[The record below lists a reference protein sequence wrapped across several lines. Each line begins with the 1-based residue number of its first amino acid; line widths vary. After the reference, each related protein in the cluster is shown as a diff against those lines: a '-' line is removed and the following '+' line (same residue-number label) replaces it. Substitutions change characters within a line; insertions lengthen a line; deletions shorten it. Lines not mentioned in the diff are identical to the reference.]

1 MYITSKGLEFN
12 NLKEF
17 AKFASDN
24 NLIGFIQLTEAIKDK
39 TGNILIKEQVSIKE
53 SAMKK
58 LESLD
63 GQYEPYF
70 KVHMNEDML
79 DRLGLAIAKKVT
91 PYIDDSKNE
100 FIKHLFDKSSS
111 IISNYTSF
119 IQSSFY
125 ETRILLIFY
134 RLMVER
140 PEFFEYSIELAL
152 LTLGT
157 IIQKP
162 HPMKFIHRHAFLGG
176 FFIDMVL
183 SESDYWKQAY
193 CMESDMIQVSKL
205 SSITAQNVGLSDE
218 IAQAIEGN
226 ILPEV
231 STDSKITPIDYEVL
245 KRNTLLLKV
254 DRGDSEA
261 AESDALRPEAVHLLT
276 EAMKIARFIK
286 ETNKKLE
293 NSKEDIVEQLLVM
306 FTYNTEKGIFLK
318 DLAYPLIARFKE
330 FKSTVA
336 RIRKVAELENRCINP
351 PSAWAYPKPKA
362 TQILCKNKIYTCK
375 YFVGGWDISIVNPQT
390 ALGYLGLPLNPGS
403 YPKCKLEKELSEN
416 GDSKR
421 QSYS

>member
-1 MYITSKGLEFN
+1 M
-12 NLKEF
+12 
-17 AKFASDN
+17 
-24 NLIGFIQLTEAIKDK
+24 
-39 TGNILIKEQVSIKE
+39 
-53 SAMKK
+53 
-58 LESLD
+58 
-63 GQYEPYF
+63 
-70 KVHMNEDML
+70 
-79 DRLGLAIAKKVT
+79 
-91 PYIDDSKNE
+91 
-100 FIKHLFDKSSS
+100 
-111 IISNYTSF
+111 
-119 IQSSFY
+119 
-125 ETRILLIFY
+125 
-134 RLMVER
+134 
-140 PEFFEYSIELAL
+140 
-152 LTLGT
+152 
-157 IIQKP
+157 
-162 HPMKFIHRHAFLGG
+162 
-176 FFIDMVL
+176 
-183 SESDYWKQAY
+183 
-193 CMESDMIQVSKL
+193 
-205 SSITAQNVGLSDE
+205 
-218 IAQAIEGN
+218 
-226 ILPEV
+226 
-231 STDSKITPIDYEVL
+231 
-245 KRNTLLLKV
+245 